1 MRSLLVI
8 AVGIS
13 VLSACQ
19 TDTDAL
25 TTSATPPELSAAA
38 SSAIA
43 GDMVSRFAE
52 HVGQGTGTIALKT
65 DATLFGQA
73 LAAALKGWGYA
84 VVTDQ
89 KTDDKKTVI
98 PLAYMNDDFEGQTLA
113 RLSTGKIELT
123 RAYSTTAAGASP
135 ASPLSVMQ
143 RDQGRGQ

>member
-8 AVGIS
+8 AVVVS
-13 VLSACQ
+13 VLSGCR

-52 HVGQGTGTIALKT
+52 HVGQGGTIALKA
-65 DATLFGQA
+65 DASLFGQA

-89 KTDDKKTVI
+89 KTDDKKTI
-98 PLAYMNDDFEGQTLA
+98 IHLAYMVDDFEGQTLA
-113 RLSTGKIELT
+113 RLSTGKVELT